1 MHAPHTFKQTT
12 CWKANA
18 NMVQRVL
25 MVPTWLWRLL
35 VSNMH
40 DGAAEA
46 TLGRDWGYTLCL
58 CGHGE
63 RWQRRWFTYKA
74 NWTTCRDNKFN
85 KLRICRLTTDTTTS
99 MLIED
104 QEWSVNKNK
113 TTTTFFIL
121 CNYFQVKI
129 SKSTFVVATGLLL
142 FVVIRRGAG
151 GRAALPFDC
160 VWNVT
165 AVQVPVWSQID
176 DRLVLNEA
184 MTKN

>member
-1 MHAPHTFKQTT
+1 MTCTHLIRSNKTT

-99 MLIED
+99 MLIGD
-104 QEWSVNKNK
+104 REWSVNKHSNNI
-113 TTTTFFIL
+113 FH
-121 CNYFQVKI
+121 
-129 SKSTFVVATGLLL
+129 SMLLL
-142 FVVIRRGAG
+142 SSKKFKKYLCCCRW
-151 GRAALPFDC
+151 PP
-160 VWNVT
+160 
-165 AVQVPVWSQID
+165 AVCRHQTWRCTRTS
-176 DRLVLNEA
+176 RTSFWLC
-184 MTKN
+184 